1 MDYPVKFGEQLK
13 QQLRSLRKARG
24 WNQTELG
31 ARIGVTQR
39 RIAEIEANP
48 AVVAVDQIIK
58 ILSALDTEVIL
69 RHRSAAADDAP
80 VPSAIEA
87 GPAQGHEFRGAL
99 VPSAR
104 HLIAAL
110 QGHTTHTPAALLVHQ
125 KDRGRLDA
133 LPAADKRRLAYALAS
148 ALMVSPHT
156 LDDHLAAVP
165 LTANEPAPAP
175 LPPIVDQ
182 WARALAMSPHGLRQA
197 IAQAIAHRSAPA
209 GLASPPPKGV
219 W

>member
-1 MDYPVKFGEQLK
+1 MDYPVRFGDQLR

-39 RIAEIEANP
+39 RTAEIEANP

-69 RHRSAAADDAP
+69 RPRSTAPDDAHLPSPIETDP
-80 VPSAIEA
+80 VPGLEFSSALI
-87 GPAQGHEFRGAL
+87 
-99 VPSAR
+99 PSAR

-110 QGHTTHTPAALLVHQ
+110 QGHTTHTPAALLVQ
-125 KDRGRLDA
+125 RKDRGRLDA
-133 LPAADKRRLAYALAS
+133 LPVEDRRRLAEALAS
-148 ALMVSPHT
+148 ALMVSART
-156 LDDHLAAVP
+156 LDGHLAAAP
-165 LTANEPAPAP
+165 LTASEPAPAP
-175 LPPIVDQ
+175 LAPIVDQ
-182 WARALAMSPHGLRQA
+182 WARALSMSPHALRQA
-197 IAQAIAHRSAPA
+197 IGAVIAHRSAPA
-209 GLASPPPKGV
+209 GLGGPPPKGT